1 MNYYYLPAI
10 PSDYK
15 CHRFKWLDMG
25 TGTNSSIFWFVFNPL
40 QSAAI
45 RCCLPLLISPAR
57 WYPWILKTLPCPLVW
72 SRHLHALHVLH
83 VLHPLPLPWKR
94 AWRGACCEP
103 AKALPSWSLALG
115 SEWGV
120 RPAIKS
126 IASLSCDRKACLLNS
141 IIFFYY
147 YCSCSEIE
155 QFQGCMLF
163 IVVLCG
169 KCMEMHQT
177 FTSIKPA

>member
-1 MNYYYLPAI
+1 MI
-10 PSDYK
+10 TSVIGSSDWTWEPEQTAQFSGS
-15 CHRFKWLDMG
+15 C
-25 TGTNSSIFWFVFNPL
+25 SIRCNPL
-40 QSAAI
+40 QSVAAYPFWFLLPVDIREFSRPCLAHSFEAAI
-45 RCCLPLLISPAR
+45 FMLFMSFMSFILCLFPGSALGEEHVASLPRRCQ
-57 WYPWILKTLPCPLVW
+57 V
-72 SRHLHALHVLH
+72 
-83 VLHPLPLPWKR
+83 
-94 AWRGACCEP
+94 
-103 AKALPSWSLALG
+103 LPSWSLALG

-141 IIFFYY
+141 IIFYYY